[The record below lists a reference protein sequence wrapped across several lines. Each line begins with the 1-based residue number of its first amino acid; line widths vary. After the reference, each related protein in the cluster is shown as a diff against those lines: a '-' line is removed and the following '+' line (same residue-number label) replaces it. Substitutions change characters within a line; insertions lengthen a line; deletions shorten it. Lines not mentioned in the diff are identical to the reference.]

1 MGVVERVRNLLSA
14 DLEEMRSRKDATAA
28 VRRHLRDLEWTQREL
43 VEATRRAQA
52 TRKYLQEQIARNREV
67 CQRWSDRAE
76 LALRHEE
83 ESLARIALTRKQ
95 ADLAQ
100 STVIAGQLESCIR
113 EQKELGEQL
122 NHLEERILAVR
133 YLRPSSGS
141 DASVGLAPV
150 ASEVERELATLKKR
164 LNRSKQVR

>member
-1 MGVVERVRNLLSA
+1 MSEQLTFHPPGGLL
-14 DLEEMRSRKDATAA
+14 E
-28 VRRHLRDLEWTQREL
+28 
-43 VEATRRAQA
+43 
-52 TRKYLQEQIARNREV
+52 
-67 CQRWSDRAE
+67 
-76 LALRHEE
+76 
-83 ESLARIALTRKQ
+83 
-95 ADLAQ
+95 
-100 STVIAGQLESCIR
+100 IAGQLESCIR